1 MAATTRRFA
10 LRRRHAGLLL
20 MLVGAVSVIA
30 GLVETTVSSA
40 VSQNC
45 PVGATLLA
53 KFQYSGGRYVFDG
66 PDVNRN
72 VMTVEDGTA
81 AGANWHSTIAVS
93 YVIVAGGPGAITTSL
108 SPMLYASRFS
118 NVGLPSTDATTPDIA
133 GVQFCRPDLTST
145 TPTSTTDA
153 DATTD
158 AGASPTTVSAPTPTS
173 TIATPTSTTAND
185 SSTTTATASPSASV
199 TPVTV
204 PASTTTTGPGASTGV
219 IDVTPT
225 DTTIRP
231 PHATSPAAPAV
242 QALPAPPTSTTAVK
256 NTVPA
261 PTTTVAG
268 ATTTTTINPNMTGS
282 TIPTTISPGGATSTS
297 VYAVLAS
304 LPTARL
310 PRTGSS
316 SSPLIA
322 IGIVLLGAGLGVTV
336 VGSRRER
343 GHA

>member
-1 MAATTRRFA
+1 
-10 LRRRHAGLLL
+10 

-53 KFQYSGGRYVFDG
+53 KFQYSGGQYVFDG

-93 YVIVAGGPGAITTSL
+93 YVVVAGGPGAITTSL

-145 TPTSTTDA
+145 PTSDTDTSTDA
-153 DATTD
+153 DGSSTA
-158 AGASPTTVSAPTPTS
+158 VSASTPTS
-173 TIATPTSTTAND
+173 TIAND
-185 SSTTTATASPSASV
+185 SSTTTAHPSTSVSSV
-199 TPVTV
+199 TL

-225 DTTIRP
+225 DTTIRS
-231 PHATSPAAPAV
+231 PHATSPAPPAAR
-242 QALPAPPTSTTAVK
+242 ALPAPTTSSTAVK

-343 GHA
+343 GRA

>member
-1 MAATTRRFA
+1 
-10 LRRRHAGLLL
+10 
-20 MLVGAVSVIA
+20 MLVGAFSVIA

-45 PVGATLLA
+45 PIGATLLA
-53 KFQYSGGRYVFDG
+53 KFQYSGDRYVFDG

-93 YVIVAGGPGAITTSL
+93 YVVVAGGPGAITTSL

-118 NVGLPSTDATTPDIA
+118 NVGLPSTDTATPDIA
-133 GVQFCRPDLTST
+133 GVQFCRPDLSATTTTSA
-145 TPTSTTDA
+145 TD
-153 DATTD
+153 TD
-158 AGASPTTVSAPTPTS
+158 AGAASTTVSAP
-173 TIATPTSTTAND
+173 PTSTTADD
-185 SSTTTATASPSASV
+185 SSTTTTAT
-199 TPVTV
+199 TP
-204 PASTTTTGPGASTGV
+204 TTTTTTTTASRTRRRAWLGDPAPVDPTTEPGATTGV

-231 PHATSPAAPAV
+231 PHATSPAATAAQVP
-242 QALPAPPTSTTAVK
+242 PAPATSTTAVK

-297 VYAVLAS
+297 VYAVLTS

-343 GHA
+343 GRA

>member
-1 MAATTRRFA
+1 
-10 LRRRHAGLLL
+10 

-72 VMTVEDGTA
+72 VMTVEDDTA

-93 YVIVAGGPGAITTSL
+93 YVVVAGGPGAITTSL

-118 NVGLPSTDATTPDIA
+118 NVGLPSTDATTPDIV
-133 GVQFCRPDLTST
+133 GVQFCRPDLSST
-145 TPTSTTDA
+145 TTTSASDQ
-153 DATTD
+153 D
-158 AGASPTTVSAPTPTS
+158 AGASSTTVSPSSPTS
-173 TIATPTSTTAND
+173 TIAND
-185 SSTTTATASPSASV
+185 ASTTTTITVGAVNPSTSV
-199 TPVTV
+199 SSVSR
-204 PASTTTTGPGASTGV
+204 PASTTTTEPGATTGV
-219 IDVTPT
+219 IEVTPT

-231 PHATSPAAPAV
+231 PHATSPAATAAQLP
-242 QALPAPPTSTTAVK
+242 PAPTTSTTAVK

-268 ATTTTTINPNMTGS
+268 ATTTTTVNPNMTGS

-297 VYAVLAS
+297 VYAVLTS

-343 GHA
+343 GRA